1 MPPWRDLLA
10 ALRRME
16 ARGEIRG
23 GWFVAGFIGEQ
34 FARPDA
40 VELLRM
46 VRREG
51 GQRGPVHV
59 SAADPMNLVGIV
71 TPGSRVSPLSGGVVE
86 LLRPPILP
94 PRPLD
99 KVVT

>member
-40 VELLRM
+40 VEL
-46 VRREG
+46 
-51 GQRGPVHV
+51 PT
-59 SAADPMNLVGIV
+59 ADG
-71 TPGSRVSPLSGGVVE
+71 
-86 LLRPPILP
+86 P
-94 PRPLD
+94 PRGWPAWSR
-99 KVVT
+99 TCFGS